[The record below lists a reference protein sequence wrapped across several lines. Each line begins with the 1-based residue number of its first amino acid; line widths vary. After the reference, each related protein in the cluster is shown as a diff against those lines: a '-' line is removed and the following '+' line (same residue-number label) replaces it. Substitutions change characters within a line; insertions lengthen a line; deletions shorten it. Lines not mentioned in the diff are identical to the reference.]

1 MPELS
6 NALTSSNPAEPEAM
20 PAMSFLEHLEELRK
34 RLFYSIGAVLIG
46 FAACWTYHERI
57 FAIMQQPIMTAL
69 HRNGLNDRLVYLNPT
84 EPFNLYLKIT
94 LLAGLFVASPF
105 VLYQVWMF
113 ISPGLYR
120 KEKRYVVPFMFSTIA
135 LFVGGGYFGYKLV
148 YPMALDFL
156 VGFGKQF
163 QPMITI
169 REYTDLFLT
178 VILSLGAIFEMPIL
192 IFFLALMGVVSPG
205 WMWRNLRYSVLGI
218 FIVAAIITPTSD
230 IMNMCIL
237 AAPMIGL
244 YVASIGVAWLVHPV
258 NRQERAARKG

>member
-1 MPELS
+1 
-6 NALTSSNPAEPEAM
+6 
-20 PAMSFLEHLEELRK
+20 
-34 RLFYSIGAVLIG
+34 
-46 FAACWTYHERI
+46 
-57 FAIMQQPIMTAL
+57 
-69 HRNGLNDRLVYLNPT
+69 
-84 EPFNLYLKIT
+84 
-94 LLAGLFVASPF
+94 
-105 VLYQVWMF
+105 
-113 ISPGLYR
+113 
-120 KEKRYVVPFMFSTIA
+120 
-135 LFVGGGYFGYKLV
+135 
-148 YPMALDFL
+148 
-156 VGFGKQF
+156 
-163 QPMITI
+163 MITI

>member
-1 MPELS
+1 
-6 NALTSSNPAEPEAM
+6 
-20 PAMSFLEHLEELRK
+20 
-34 RLFYSIGAVLIG
+34 
-46 FAACWTYHERI
+46 
-57 FAIMQQPIMTAL
+57 MQQPIMTAL
-69 HRNGLNDRLVYLNPT
+69 HKNGLTDRLVYLNPT

-94 LLAGLFVASPF
+94 LMVGLFVSSPF
-105 VLYQVWMF
+105 VLYQLWMF

-120 KEKRYVVPFMFSTIA
+120 KEKRYVVPFMISTIA

-148 YPMALDFL
+148 YPLALDFL

-178 VILSLGAIFEMPIL
+178 VILSLGAIFEMPVL

-205 WMWRNLRYSVLGI
+205 WMWKNLRYAILAIFVL
-218 FIVAAIITPTSD
+218 AAIITPTSD
-230 IMNMCIL
+230 ILNMCIL

-244 YVASIGVAWLVHPV
+244 YMISIGVAWLVHPD
-258 NRQERAARKG
+258 NRNARATRKG

>member
-1 MPELS
+1 
-6 NALTSSNPAEPEAM
+6 
-20 PAMSFLEHLEELRK
+20 
-34 RLFYSIGAVLIG
+34 
-46 FAACWTYHERI
+46 
-57 FAIMQQPIMTAL
+57 
-69 HRNGLNDRLVYLNPT
+69 
-84 EPFNLYLKIT
+84 
-94 LLAGLFVASPF
+94 
-105 VLYQVWMF
+105 MF

-230 IMNMCIL
+230 ILNMCIL

-258 NRQERAARKG
+258 NREERAARKG